1 MQEILAK
8 RLSAKLLDITLI
20 KIFALYIELKLPNLA
35 KFHIFFLLFVAY
47 EVILIQTLN
56 STIGKHLFNLQ
67 IINTDK
73 TKLSFLK
80 NISRSILSLV
90 SIYVLG
96 LGVIYAFFEKQKR
109 AAHDRILGTQIVN
122 AE

>member
-20 KIFALYIELKLPNLA
+20 NIFALYIELKFPPLA
-35 KFHIFFLLFVAY
+35 KFHIFFLFFVIY
-47 EVILIQTLN
+47 EVLFIQTLN
-56 STIGKHLFNLQ
+56 STIGKYLFNLQ

-73 TKLSFLK
+73 TQLSFLK
-80 NISRSILSLV
+80 NICRSILSLV
-90 SIYVLG
+90 SIYLLG
-96 LGVIYAFFEKQKR
+96 LGVLYAFSEKQRR

-122 AE
+122 AD